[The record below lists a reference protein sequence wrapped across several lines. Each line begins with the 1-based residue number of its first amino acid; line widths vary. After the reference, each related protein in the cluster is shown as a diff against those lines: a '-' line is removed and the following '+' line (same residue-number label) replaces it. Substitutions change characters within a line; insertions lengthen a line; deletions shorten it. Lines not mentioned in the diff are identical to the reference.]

1 MVAVTSEEM
10 AKGIEESGRIALY
23 GIFFDTD
30 KTDIKPESVPTL
42 EEIAKLMK
50 ALPELRVLVVGHT
63 DNTGDREYNMGLSS
77 RRAESVVKFLQ
88 DKFQIPATRMIP
100 AGLGMLAPVASNRTE
115 GGRANNRRVEL
126 LEF

>member
-1 MVAVTSEEM
+1 METRMVTVTSEEM

-63 DNTGDREYNMGLSS
+63 DNTGDREYNMG
-77 RRAESVVKFLQ
+77 F
-88 DKFQIPATRMIP
+88 P
-100 AGLGMLAPVASNRTE
+100 AGELNR
-115 GGRANNRRVEL
+115 L
-126 LEF
+126 